1 MDFKLTREFSG
12 KVFQKVGSI
21 AQSELDL
28 SSKSGQ
34 IDFSVGFV
42 DFLQKEANMS
52 PEMGLGVISFFCEKG
67 AEWLEEQGATDGTE
81 KQAFWEGI
89 TGAKDKVL
97 GSIGNFLSPVI
108 QPKMNEAVSKAIGE
122 QVGGIK
128 DTISQYGGKAWDYL
142 KSPEFLTNVAPM
154 LVGGL
159 AGALIPKAL
168 NSNAGMASTG
178 LGAAGGALLGDY
190 LINSSRGQADKSYAD
205 RLRKHLI
212 QYIRS

>member
-1 MDFKLTREFSG
+1 MDFKLTRKFSG

-34 IDFSVGFV
+34 IDFAVGFV

-81 KQAFWEGI
+81 KQAFLKEV
-89 TGAKDKVL
+89 TEAKDKVL
-97 GSIGNFLSPVI
+97 GSVGNFFAPMM
-108 QPKMNEAVSKAIGE
+108 QPRINEAVSQAIGE

-128 DTISQYGGKAWDYL
+128 DTVSQYGGKAWDYL
-142 KSPEFLTNVAPM
+142 KSPKFLTNVAPM

-159 AGALIPKAL
+159 AGALIPKVL

-190 LINSSRGQADKSYAD
+190 LVNSSRGQADKSYAD

-212 QYIRS
+212 QYIKS